1 MVRLDSLTFSGG
13 PFGSPFFLIA
23 AKMSALGQE
32 RTSLNKRLPAHSD
45 NPTRSQAA
53 NIDP

>member
-23 AKMSALGQE
+23 AKMSALGHK
-32 RTSLNKRLPAHSD
+32 RTFD
-45 NPTRSQAA
+45 
-53 NIDP
+53 DPGAMSALHPKATSNASV